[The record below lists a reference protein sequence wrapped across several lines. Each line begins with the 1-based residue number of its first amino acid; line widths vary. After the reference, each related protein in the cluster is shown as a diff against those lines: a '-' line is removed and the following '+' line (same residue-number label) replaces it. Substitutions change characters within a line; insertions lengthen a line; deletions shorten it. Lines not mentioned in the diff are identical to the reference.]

1 MPFASALCSSTAL
14 MLKKFTSLTKVSS
27 NIQSTPL
34 ELTQSPPLRRT
45 YTAPDLIRP
54 IVIEQRAQASHT
66 STTFEPLPEHDDS
79 HAGPYGVEAPLH
91 WDLVVKMTE
100 VTVAVKVDGEKEGCQ
115 KPAHDSAVD
124 GENRAEAK
132 GK

>member
-1 MPFASALCSSTAL
+1 MPFASALCNSTAL
-14 MLKKFTSLTKVSS
+14 MLKNFTSLTKVSS
-27 NIQSTPL
+27 DIQSTPL
-34 ELTQSPPLRRT
+34 KLTQSPPLRRT

-54 IVIEQRAQASHT
+54 IVIEQ
-66 STTFEPLPEHDDS
+66 
-79 HAGPYGVEAPLH
+79 
-91 WDLVVKMTE
+91 
-100 VTVAVKVDGEKEGCQ
+100 TVAVKVDGEKESCQ